1 MNKILKPALTLCAL
15 LLLLSPAAFAADS
28 QSITQNDAD
37 GKSAAVTMRVVKNRS
52 YVVEVPASISFT
64 ADSAVNEADN
74 PVTQDFTVSAKNI
87 ILPDTTNMQL
97 AVRLS
102 GSYASGSRTKAGFK
116 LAKQGGAASHTVDYS
131 VFTTKAE
138 GGAETETPL
147 GDDGVFA
154 RFAGCTTAD
163 ETPGSAYN
171 TPQTQTG
178 RLRLGEIRYAG
189 SYKGTLTFT
198 VETIDTLAMTE

>member
-1 MNKILKPALTLCAL
+1 MNKILKLALTLCAL
-15 LLLLSPAAFAADS
+15 LLLLSPAAAA
-28 QSITQNDAD
+28 QNINQNSTEQE
-37 GKSAAVTMRVVKNRS
+37 KSAAVTMRVVKNRS

-131 VFTTKAE
+131 VFTTKPE

-154 RFAGCTTAD
+154 RFTGCASNSD
-163 ETPGSAYN
+163 PGFDVA
-171 TPQTQTG
+171 QIQDG

-189 SYKGTLTFT
+189 SYRGTLTFT
-198 VETIDTLAMTE
+198 VETINTQSISE